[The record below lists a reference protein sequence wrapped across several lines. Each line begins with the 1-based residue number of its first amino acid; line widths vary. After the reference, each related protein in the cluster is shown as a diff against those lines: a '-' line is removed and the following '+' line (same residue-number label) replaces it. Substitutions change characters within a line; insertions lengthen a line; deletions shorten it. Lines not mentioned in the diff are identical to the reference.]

1 MPATLTDFIAS
12 PEDSNLKF
20 QFANFSKFLRLISIF
35 ITFLLPGLYVAISDF
50 HQELLPTELLFSV
63 IASRENVPF
72 LLFLKFYLWKF
83 LLNLFVKLV

>member
-1 MPATLTDFIAS
+1 MFFIMPATFTDFIAS

-20 QFANFSKFLRLISIF
+20 QFANFSKILRLISIF
-35 ITFLLPGLYVAISDF
+35 ITLLLPGLYVAISDF

-72 LLFLKFYLWKF
+72 PIIFEILLMEISF
-83 LLNLFVKLV
+83 